1 MTGRKF
7 LTENQKVIQDIANR
21 IDNAEKLVLEKLVLN
36 RANAKTI
43 NAINSSEKIQNKK
56 YFNRD

>member
-43 NAINSSEKIQNKK
+43 NAINLSEKIKNKK